1 MAVVFSINAF
11 AEELRVLRQPGIGV
25 SRPLLEAIAEA
36 LPAEAKKLGIN
47 DVKITY
53 KDFQVGADSVPLMLA
68 GDLDILPTGTN
79 VLGKL
84 LPKMGDNVKV
94 LTGIGTFGYKLVC
107 SDPAIKSVK
116 DFKPDTKVAFKSL
129 MAAEHFF
136 LKSVAKKE
144 FGSYDALDKHILIM
158 PRPQIRQMMEAGDK
172 TVTCAIPGTPIQDI
186 LLNAGKVKTIA
197 QSDYKDTVGVSVVS
211 FASKSWIEKNP
222 KMAEAWIRATKVAV
236 SNYKTDPKK
245 YIAIWREADKMKD
258 SVDQLYQNMKDGDV
272 QNGYGIDHVA
282 QYVNLMIDLGVTN
295 THKRQPADLAWRY
308 DLIK

>member
-1 MAVVFSINAF
+1 
-11 AEELRVLRQPGIGV
+11 
-25 SRPLLEAIAEA
+25 
-36 LPAEAKKLGIN
+36 
-47 DVKITY
+47 
-53 KDFQVGADSVPLMLA
+53 
-68 GDLDILPTGTN
+68 
-79 VLGKL
+79 
-84 LPKMGDNVKV
+84 
-94 LTGIGTFGYKLVC
+94 
-107 SDPAIKSVK
+107 
-116 DFKPDTKVAFKSL
+116 
-129 MAAEHFF
+129 
-136 LKSVAKKE
+136 
-144 FGSYDALDKHILIM
+144 M